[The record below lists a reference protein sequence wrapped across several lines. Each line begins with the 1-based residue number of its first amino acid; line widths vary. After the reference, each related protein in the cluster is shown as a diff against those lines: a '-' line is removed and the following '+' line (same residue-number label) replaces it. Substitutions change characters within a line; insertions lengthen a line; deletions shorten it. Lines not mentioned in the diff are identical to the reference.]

1 MIRINNFAVVA
12 LVVSL
17 VAGGTVNPISGRQAN
32 SPDSALK
39 VFIGA
44 RVIDGTGRAP
54 IENSVVVVR
63 NGRIEAVGSSGKVTV
78 PAGAER
84 IDVSGKTIIPGIIN
98 THGHVGASRG
108 LLSGPEHYTKENVIS
123 HLRLYARY
131 GVTTVISLGGDQ
143 REAIVIRD
151 AQATPRLDHA
161 RLYVSGPVLTPATP
175 EDARRMVE
183 EIARMKV
190 DIAKIRV
197 DDNLGTTQ
205 KMPAPAYRAVIEHA
219 HRNNLRVA
227 AHMFYLDDAKSLLRA
242 GVDFLA
248 HSVRDRGVDSELF
261 SLLKQRNVC
270 VCPTLTREVSTF
282 VYEQTPEFF
291 RDPFFLREADPA
303 VIKQLN
309 DPKRQQEMKNSRSAQ
324 SYKRALEV
332 ASTNLKALVESGV
345 TVAFG
350 TDSGPPA
357 RFQGY
362 FEHME
367 MELMAKAGLTP
378 MQILLSATRDA
389 ARCMGLA
396 ESLGTLEPGKWG
408 DLVVLSGNPL
418 TDITMTK
425 TIESVWIAGNRVP
438 LRERTVDST
447 PTSTN

>member
-1 MIRINNFAVVA
+1 MNTSRLAALLGVA
-12 LVVSL
+12 LLAVS
-17 VAGGTVNPISGRQAN
+17 ISSGKQTTLSA
-32 SPDSALK
+32 SALK
-39 VFIGA
+39 AFIGA
-44 RVIDGTGRAP
+44 RIIDGTGRAP
-54 IENSVVVVR
+54 IENAVIVVR
-63 NGRIEAVGSSGKVTV
+63 NGRIEAVGPSGQVAV

-98 THGHVGASRG
+98 THGHVGATRG
-108 LLSGPEHYTKENVIS
+108 LLSGPELYTSENLID

-131 GVTTVISLGGDQ
+131 GVTTVVSLGGDR
-143 REAIVIRD
+143 REAIAIRD
-151 AQATPRLDHA
+151 AQETPRLDHA
-161 RLYVSGPVLTPATP
+161 RLYVSGPVLTPATT
-175 EDARRMVE
+175 EEARRMVDE
-183 EIARMKV
+183 LAGMKV

-197 DDNLGTTQ
+197 DDNLGTIQ
-205 KMPAPAYRAVIEHA
+205 KMPVPAYQAVIEHS
-219 HRNNLRVA
+219 HRKNLRVA
-227 AHMFYLDDAKSLLRA
+227 AHMFYLDDTKSLLRS

-248 HSVRDRGVDSELF
+248 HSIRDREVDTELI

-309 DPKRQQEMKNSRSAQ
+309 DPKRQQEMRSSRSAQ

-332 ASTNLKALVESGV
+332 ASKNLKTLAESGV

-396 ESLGTLEPGKWG
+396 ESLGTLEPGKQG
-408 DLVVLSGNPL
+408 DMIVLSGDPL
-418 TDITMTK
+418 TDITKTK

-438 LRERTVDST
+438 PRERTVNSA
-447 PTSTN
+447 PR

>member
-1 MIRINNFAVVA
+1 MYTSRLAIIGLYF
-12 LVVSL
+12 LLLPGSHS
-17 VAGGTVNPISGRQAN
+17 TGRQAN
-32 SPDSALK
+32 PSTPALK
-39 VFIGA
+39 AFIGA
-44 RVIDGTGRAP
+44 RIIDGTGRAP
-54 IENSVVVVR
+54 IENGVVVVR
-63 NGRIEAVGSSGKVTV
+63 NGRIEAVGASGQVKV

-98 THGHVGASRG
+98 THGHVGATRG
-108 LLSGPEHYTKENVIS
+108 LLSKPEYYTRENILD

-143 REAIVIRD
+143 REAIAIRD
-151 AQATPRLDHA
+151 TQETPLLNHA
-161 RLYVSGPVLTPATP
+161 RLYVSGPVLSPATP
-175 EDARRMVE
+175 EEARRMVDE
-183 EIARMKV
+183 LVQMKV

-197 DDNLGTTQ
+197 DDNLGTIQ
-205 KMPAPAYRAVIEHA
+205 KMPASAYQAVIKQAHA
-219 HRNNLRVA
+219 KNLRVA
-227 AHMFYLDDAKSLLRA
+227 AHMYYHDDAKSLLRS

-248 HSVRDRGVDSELF
+248 HSVRDREIDSELIT
-261 SLLKQRNVC
+261 LLKNRNVC

-291 RDPFFLREADPA
+291 RDPFFLREADES

-309 DPKRQQEMKNSRSAQ
+309 DPKRQQEMSSSRSAQ

-332 ASTNLKALVESGV
+332 ASKNLKALTEAGV
-345 TVAFG
+345 TIAFG

-378 MQILLSATRDA
+378 MQTLLSATRDA

-396 ESLGTLEPGKWG
+396 ESLGTLEPGKQA

-418 TDITMTK
+418 TDITKTK
-425 TIESVWIAGNRVP
+425 TLESVWIAGNRVP
-438 LRERTVDST
+438 PRERAVGSA
-447 PTSTN
+447 PVSGK